1 MLVSRSMVVRGL
13 TIRFL
18 APPFDSLATLPSQ
31 FDSSLFPGKG
41 VLVSAWLFVKIRRR
55 QGRAGERKVVP
66 HKFKFLTP
74 SPPHNSIPPALPLDL
89 PPPHSQ
95 FDSSLSPDKGMLVS
109 AWLFVKIRRRQ
120 GRAGERK
127 VVPHKFKFLTPS
139 PLTIRFLPHSPLIR
153 PLPTHNS
160 IPPFPLTRACW

>member
-55 QGRAGERKVVP
+55 QGRAGERKLC
-66 HKFKFLTP
+66 LT
-74 SPPHNSIPPALPLDL
+74 NSNSSF
-89 PPPHSQ
+89 PPPSQ
-95 FDSSLSPDKGMLVS
+95 FDSSRSP
-109 AWLFVKIRRRQ
+109 
-120 GRAGERK
+120 
-127 VVPHKFKFLTPS
+127 P
-139 PLTIRFLPHSPLIR
+139 
-153 PLPTHNS
+153 
-160 IPPFPLTRACW
+160 